1 MIILMTSFNSVQKYE
16 NRIFHFIDTL
26 KWDFKKKKHKIATSN
41 PSKKHKIATWFT
53 AHILA
58 IEPILFVIII
68 NVAHAKS
75 SFLTMARFS
84 GRTME
89 PKLENM
95 KRSCFKHDQ
104 TKLHY
109 RPLPARKLYCR
120 PKAIHLHTH
129 QPTYAP
135 IHEPPTY
142 LPTYLPTTHPPTYQP
157 PTHPPTY
164 QPPTHLPT
172 NHPPTYLPTTHPHTS
187 QPPAHLTTQPR
198 MQPIHPR
205 FTHPTTHLP
214 TASLRPVYFAS
225 FVLSFIQLPLPLSL
239 SYLLATTLPGNSNL
253 A

>member
-142 LPTYLPTTHPPTYQP
+142 LPTYLPTTHP
-157 PTHPPTY
+157 
-164 QPPTHLPT
+164 
-172 NHPPTYLPTTHPHTS
+172 HTS